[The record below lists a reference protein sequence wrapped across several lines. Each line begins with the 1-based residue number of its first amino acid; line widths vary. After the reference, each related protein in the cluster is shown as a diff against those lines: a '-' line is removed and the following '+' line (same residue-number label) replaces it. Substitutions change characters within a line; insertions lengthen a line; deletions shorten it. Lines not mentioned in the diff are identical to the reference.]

1 MSSFGNVLKRLSSL
15 FARRQLVGKDTFGN
29 HYYQKLET
37 DFNGTSFE
45 RRLMVPGN
53 KCASCPQLASTV

>member
-1 MSSFGNVLKRLSSL
+1 MSSLGNVIKRLSSL
-15 FARRQLVGKDTFGN
+15 LAKRQLVGKDSAGN
-29 HYYQKLET
+29 MYYMKAET

-53 KCASCPQLASTV
+53 K